1 MKWPYKVRH
10 RKNGPILARIYKPK
24 APRKERPNPYPSYRV
39 TWMAT
44 GQRMAKAFRRFT
56 GIGGAKEFAE

>member
-24 APRKERPNPYPSYRV
+24 KPDKGSPNPTNPS
-39 TWMAT
+39 AA
-44 GQRMAKAFRRFT
+44 GLAA
-56 GIGGAKEFAE
+56 GALFAAMIFLPNFLCGPAAY